1 MMVESLTEV
10 YNPKKNMGVLPWN
23 PDTRPLMLAPMQGL
37 TNRGLRNLF
46 IDLVRPDVVFTEFIQ
61 VKKVGRNIISKND
74 RMEVQETRDGVPLVV
89 QLIGA
94 ETEALLAA
102 AELVQELGAKHLN
115 INLGCPYGRMG
126 KKAAGGALLQDPPE
140 LAKILQ
146 TLRPRIQGSFSLKVR
161 TGFQDPSELFSL
173 LPLFAECGIDF
184 LIVHARTV
192 AQQYSG
198 TADHG
203 ITAEVIK
210 KTSLPVIANGDIF
223 HTADGLR
230 VLEETNAGGLMLGR
244 GAIGDPFLFKRLRGD
259 HPAISTTTERRAEL
273 HAYLQKLV
281 RVYQHLFCGEQQ
293 VLAKTKEI
301 LAFIPDPELKKV
313 IRQLR
318 KTKSISQ
325 FMDRLDSLLGDT
337 EVKR

>member
-1 MMVESLTEV
+1 
-10 YNPKKNMGVLPWN
+10 
-23 PDTRPLMLAPMQGL
+23 MLAPMQGV

-74 RMEVQETRDGVPLVV
+74 RLEVQETRNGVPLVV

-94 ETEALLAA
+94 ETESLLAA
-102 AELVQELGAKHLN
+102 AELVQELGARHLN

-146 TLRPRIQGSFSLKVR
+146 TLRPRIRGSFSLKVR

-192 AQQYSG
+192 AQRYSG
-198 TADHG
+198 VADHG

-223 HTADGLR
+223 SSADGFH
-230 VLEETNAGGLMLGR
+230 VLEKTRAAGLMLGR
-244 GAIGDPFLFKRLRGD
+244 GAIADPFLFQRLRSE
-259 HPAISTTTERRAEL
+259 HTAISTPTERRTEL
-273 HAYLQKLV
+273 HNYLQELV
-281 RVYQHLFCGEQQ
+281 RVYQNLFCGDQQ
-293 VLAKTKEI
+293 VLSKIKEI
-301 LAFIPDPELKKV
+301 LAFIPDPELKTL

-318 KTKSISQ
+318 KTKSISH
-325 FMDRLDSLLGDT
+325 FTELLDSLS
-337 EVKR
+337 

>member
-1 MMVESLTEV
+1 MSI
-10 YNPKKNMGVLPWN
+10 LPWK
-23 PDTRPLMLAPMQGL
+23 TGTTPLMLAPMQGL

-74 RMEVQETRDGVPLVV
+74 RLEVQETKDGVPLVV

-94 ETEALLAA
+94 ETDPLLVA
-102 AELVQELGAKHLN
+102 AELVQELGAQHLN

-126 KKAAGGALLQDPPE
+126 KKAAGGALLQDPSE

-146 TLRPRIQGSFSLKVR
+146 ALRPRIRGSFSLKVR
-161 TGFQDPSELFSL
+161 TGFDDPAELFAL

-192 AQQYSG
+192 AQRYSG
-198 TADHG
+198 VADHE

-210 KTSLPVIANGDIF
+210 KTTLPVIANGDIF
-223 HTADGLR
+223 HAADGLR
-230 VLEETNAGGLMLGR
+230 ILETTSASGLMLGR
-244 GAIGDPFLFKRLRGD
+244 GAIGDPFLFKRLRD
-259 HPAISTTTERRAEL
+259 HPPPISTTTERRTEL

-301 LAFIPDPELKKV
+301 LAFIPDPELKKL

-318 KTKSISQ
+318 KTKNVPQ
-325 FMDRLDSLLGDT
+325 FMDRLDSLL
-337 EVKR
+337 K